1 MTAAGLLLTGTLL
14 VGWFMALV
22 FGIALRLR
30 NFSIVDIAWSANFT
44 PLALLYA
51 GLGTGD
57 LARRTLLAAMV
68 TLWSLRLAWHLLMRI
83 ASHHPQEDGRY
94 LQLRQA
100 WADGLKRRF
109 FFFFQFQAALNV
121 VLSVP
126 FVLACVDKR
135 RGLGPFEWAGMA
147 LFLVA
152 LVGEAMADAQ
162 LRAFKAK
169 PAHRGKTCQAGLWRY
184 SRHPNYFFE
193 WLIWCSYFVFV
204 LPSPWGWITLYCPLL
219 MLWFLFRVTGIP
231 MAEAQA
237 LRSRGDEYREYQRTT
252 SSFVPW
258 FPRH

>member
-1 MTAAGLLLTGTLL
+1 MTAAGLLLAGTLL
-14 VGWFMALV
+14 VGWLMALV

-30 NFSIVDIAWSANFT
+30 NFSIVDIAWLANFT

-57 LARRTLLAAMV
+57 LARRTLFAAMV
-68 TLWSLRLAWHLLMRI
+68 TLWSLRLAWHLLVRI

-94 LQLRQA
+94 LQLRQE

-109 FFFFQFQAALNV
+109 FFFQFQAALNI

-135 RGLGPFEWAGMA
+135 RGLEPFEWAGMA

-152 LVGEAMADAQ
+152 LVGEATDDAQ

-169 PAHRGKTCQAGLWRY
+169 PAHRGRTCQADCGAT
-184 SRHPNYFFE
+184 HA
-193 WLIWCSYFVFV
+193 
-204 LPSPWGWITLYCPLL
+204 T
-219 MLWFLFRVTGIP
+219 
-231 MAEAQA
+231 
-237 LRSRGDEYREYQRTT
+237 RTT
-252 SSFVPW
+252 SSSG
-258 FPRH
+258 